1 MSTALIILA
10 AGQGTRMKS
19 DLPKVLHQVAGAP
32 LLVHALQSGS
42 AVEPKLTVVVTGKG
56 GRSVGPVAR
65 NFSRKL
71 KIARQK
77 EQLGTGHA
85 VLQAREALEGFEG
98 DVIVLY
104 GDTPFIE
111 GDTLKAMLDARA
123 DGNSV
128 VVLGFEAVDPG
139 RYGRLIVGKKGLE
152 QIVEA
157 SEATPKQL
165 KITLCNSGVIC
176 ADADTLM
183 ALAADID
190 NDNAKGEYYLTD
202 IVGLARSNGL
212 KCAVVTCS
220 ENETRGVDSR
230 EGLAAAEADFQS
242 RARSR
247 AMADGVTLIAP
258 ETVYFAYDTVVGND
272 VVIEPNVY
280 FGPGVTVESKAR
292 INAFSHIS
300 DSSIASG
307 ASIGPF
313 ARLRQGAE
321 IGSDAKI
328 GNFVEVK
335 NVLFGDGA
343 KASHLAYLGD
353 ATVGDGANIGA
364 GTITCNYDGVNKH
377 RTEIGEDAFIGSN
390 TALVAPIKIG
400 SEAMVAAGSTVTF
413 NVPDKALGVARS
425 QQVVKKGMAKRMMEK
440 LKAAKGK

>member
-1 MSTALIILA
+1 MPTALIVLA

-32 LLVHALQSGS
+32 LLIHALQSGS
-42 AVEPKLTVVVTGKG
+42 AVAPELTVVVTGKG
-56 GRSVGPVAR
+56 GRAVGPVAR
-65 NFSRKL
+65 NFSRKV

-85 VLQAREALEGFEG
+85 VLQAREALEDFEG

-104 GDTPFIE
+104 GDTPFIK
-111 GDTLKAMLDARA
+111 GDTLQAMLQARA
-123 DGNSV
+123 EGASV
-128 VVLGFEAVDPG
+128 VVLGFEAADPG

-152 QIVEA
+152 KIVEA
-157 SEATPKQL
+157 AEATPKQL
-165 KITLCNSGVIC
+165 EISLCNSGVIC

-183 ALAADID
+183 ALAAEID
-190 NDNAKGEYYLTD
+190 NENAKGEYYLTD

-220 ENETRGVDSR
+220 EDETRGVDSR
-230 EGLAAAEADFQS
+230 EGLAAAEAAFQT
-242 RARSR
+242 RARAQ

-258 ETVYFAYDTVVGND
+258 ETVFFAHDTVIGHD

-280 FGPGVTVESKAR
+280 FGPGVTVEPNAR
-292 INAFSHIS
+292 INAFSHIA

-307 ASIGPF
+307 AAIGPF

-343 KASHLAYLGD
+343 KASHLTYLGD
-353 ATVGDGANIGA
+353 ATIGDGANIGA

-377 RTEIGEDAFIGSN
+377 RTEIGENAFIGSN

-400 SEAMVAAGSTVTF
+400 AEAMIAAGSTVTF
-413 NVPDKALGVARS
+413 DVPDMALGVARS
-425 QQVVKKGMAKRMMEK
+425 QQVVKKGLAKRMMDK